1 MVQEGL
7 RKRLILPGGQYP
19 DHVLHSFAGP
29 APPLPFHAI
38 AVEPVI
44 RFCSTQVDFCMDAAL
59 AQAWDIGS
67 ISFQIALQFVYLLQ
81 IRLCT
86 GMAGGK
92 ESIDKIISE
101 HSAGS
106 LSYKDA
112 GTTSQNNS
120 AQYKKEI
127 GAFHAEMLTDKAA
140 ASDSHQNAPIPLQS
154 LQEKIGIVK
163 KSAYHQMA
171 GEYAHNALS
180 GKSTKKDMAEKQL
193 DADEKSFADSVDRFM
208 AGKISTDTIQVMRT
222 PLVMRLVGAEVLP
235 VEISVSDLKKVLVDK
250 HADITPDIMKQIPRA
265 LTDPMMIFSTYI
277 GKNGEARK
285 VIVLELKD
293 ENGATIVVP
302 MELEHMSDGYKVNR
316 MTSTYGKTD
325 RKTGEPSYEWFKKQL
340 EAGNLEYV
348 NRKKATDWI
357 STEQPDWLIPKEK
370 VDNLLS
376 APNVANEEDLVKLK
390 SENPTYYQ
398 TAADKDLVVYHN
410 VSAGKLREAIKL
422 GGLPMPSLAITKR
435 DIPFGDFG
443 EITLIGDK
451 DMIDPRK
458 SRSNEVFSR
467 DAYTVRKPVV
477 NYEAPAKI
485 DSDAFHKKYEETR
498 KFLNKNSIDV
508 GEINFSFYNGEESLA
523 AMENN
528 IAIKY
533 YYVKNVLKKD
543 IPIKERTVT
552 PPVRGERL
560 FKEYPELIHAL
571 KSSKVKK
578 GDFSEVDQAA
588 RPYFDEMR
596 QDIAMGKGLVG
607 RSKRVLAKWTTN
619 GHINEEGVKELLL
632 RLSTYE
638 EDKKKKPY
646 KDDMI
651 PLKQTR

>member
-1 MVQEGL
+1 
-7 RKRLILPGGQYP
+7 
-19 DHVLHSFAGP
+19 
-29 APPLPFHAI
+29 
-38 AVEPVI
+38 
-44 RFCSTQVDFCMDAAL
+44 
-59 AQAWDIGS
+59 
-67 ISFQIALQFVYLLQ
+67 
-81 IRLCT
+81 
-86 GMAGGK
+86 MAGEK
-92 ESIDKIISE
+92 ESIDKIIAE

-120 AQYKKEI
+120 AI
-127 GAFHAEMLTDKAA
+127 TI
-140 ASDSHQNAPIPLQS
+140 DSLPNAL
-154 LQEKIGIVK
+154 GIVK
-163 KSAYHQMA
+163 KDAYHQMA
-171 GEYAHNALS
+171 GEYAHNVLS
-180 GKSTKKDMAEKQL
+180 DKLTKKGMAEQQL
-193 DADEKSFADSVDRFM
+193 NADEKSFADSVDRFM
-208 AGKISTDTIQVMRT
+208 VGKISTDTIQVMRT

-250 HADITPDIMKQIPRA
+250 HSDITPDIMKQIPRA
-265 LTDPMMIFSTYI
+265 LTDPMMIFSTYS
-277 GKNGEARK
+277 GKNGEVRK

-340 EAGNLEYV
+340 EAGNLEYA

-477 NYEAPAKI
+477 NYEVPAKI

-543 IPIKERTVT
+543 IPIKDRTVT

-571 KSSKVKK
+571 KSSKVKE

-632 RLSTYE
+632 RLSAYE

-646 KDDMI
+646 KEVDRQDFVKDLRKAI
-651 PLKQTR
+651 EEAGI

>member
-1 MVQEGL
+1 
-7 RKRLILPGGQYP
+7 
-19 DHVLHSFAGP
+19 
-29 APPLPFHAI
+29 
-38 AVEPVI
+38 
-44 RFCSTQVDFCMDAAL
+44 
-59 AQAWDIGS
+59 
-67 ISFQIALQFVYLLQ
+67 
-81 IRLCT
+81 
-86 GMAGGK
+86 MAGEK
-92 ESIDKIISE
+92 ESIDKIIAE
-101 HSAGS
+101 HSAAS

-120 AQYKKEI
+120 AI
-127 GAFHAEMLTDKAA
+127 TI
-140 ASDSHQNAPIPLQS
+140 DSLPNTL
-154 LQEKIGIVK
+154 GIVK
-163 KSAYHQMA
+163 KDAYHQMA
-171 GEYAHNALS
+171 GEYAHNVLS
-180 GKSTKKDMAEKQL
+180 DKLTKKGMAEQQL
-193 DADEKSFADSVDRFM
+193 NADEKSFADSVDRFM
-208 AGKISTDTIQVMRT
+208 VGKISTDTIQVMRT

-235 VEISVSDLKKVLVDK
+235 VEISASDLKKVLVDK
-250 HADITPDIMKQIPRA
+250 HTDITPDIMKQIPRA
-265 LTDPMMIFSTYI
+265 LTDPMMIFSTYS
-277 GKNGEARK
+277 GKNGEVRK

-293 ENGATIVVP
+293 KNGATIVIP
-302 MELEHMSDGYKVNR
+302 MELERKKGNYEVNQI
-316 MTSTYGKTD
+316 TSAYGKTD
-325 RKTGEPSYEWFKKQL
+325 KKTRRTSFVWFQKQL
-340 EAGNLEYV
+340 QEGKLEYA
-348 NRKKATDWI
+348 NRKKAIDWI
-357 STEQPDWLIPKEK
+357 SSEQPQWLIPKEK

-376 APNVANEEDLVKLK
+376 ATNVANEEDLVKLK

-477 NYEAPAKI
+477 NYEVPAKI

-543 IPIKERTVT
+543 IPIKDRTVT

-571 KSSKVKK
+571 KSSKVKE

-632 RLSTYE
+632 RLSAYE

-646 KDDMI
+646 KEVDRQDFVKDLRKAI
-651 PLKQTR
+651 EEAGI

>member
-1 MVQEGL
+1 
-7 RKRLILPGGQYP
+7 
-19 DHVLHSFAGP
+19 
-29 APPLPFHAI
+29 
-38 AVEPVI
+38 
-44 RFCSTQVDFCMDAAL
+44 
-59 AQAWDIGS
+59 
-67 ISFQIALQFVYLLQ
+67 
-81 IRLCT
+81 
-86 GMAGGK
+86 MAGEK
-92 ESIDKIISE
+92 ESIDKIIAE

-120 AQYKKEI
+120 AI
-127 GAFHAEMLTDKAA
+127 TI
-140 ASDSHQNAPIPLQS
+140 DSLPNAL
-154 LQEKIGIVK
+154 GIVK
-163 KSAYHQMA
+163 KDAYHQMA
-171 GEYAHNALS
+171 GEYAHNVLS
-180 GKSTKKDMAEKQL
+180 DKLTKKGMAEQQL
-193 DADEKSFADSVDRFM
+193 NADEKSFADSVDRFM
-208 AGKISTDTIQVMRT
+208 VGKISTDTIQVMRT

-250 HADITPDIMKQIPRA
+250 HTDITPDIMKQIPRA
-265 LTDPMMIFSTYI
+265 LTDPMMIFSTYS

-477 NYEAPAKI
+477 NYEVPAKI

-508 GEINFSFYNGEESLA
+508 GEINFSFYDGEESLA

-543 IPIKERTVT
+543 TPIKERTVT

-646 KDDMI
+646 KEVDRQDFVKDLRKAI
-651 PLKQTR
+651 EEAGI

>member
-7 RKRLILPGGQYP
+7 RKRLILPGGQYL
-19 DHVLHSFAGP
+19 DHVLHSFVGP
-29 APPLPFHAI
+29 ALPLPFHAI

-44 RFCSTQVDFCMDAAL
+44 RFCSTQVDFYMDAAL
-59 AQAWDIGS
+59 AQAWNIGS

-86 GMAGGK
+86 GMAGEK
-92 ESIDKIISE
+92 ESINKIIAE

-120 AQYKKEI
+120 AI
-127 GAFHAEMLTDKAA
+127 TI
-140 ASDSHQNAPIPLQS
+140 DSLPNAL
-154 LQEKIGIVK
+154 GIVK
-163 KSAYHQMA
+163 KDAYHQMA
-171 GEYAHNALS
+171 GEYAHNVLS
-180 GKSTKKDMAEKQL
+180 DKLTKKGMAEQQL
-193 DADEKSFADSVDRFM
+193 NADEKSFADGVDRFLV
-208 AGKISTDTIQVMRT
+208 GKISTDTIQVMKT

-250 HADITPDIMKQIPRA
+250 HTDITPDIMKQIPRA
-265 LTDPMMIFSTYI
+265 LTDPMMIFSTYS
-277 GKNGEARK
+277 GKNGEVRK

-302 MELEHMSDGYKVNR
+302 MELERMSDGYKVNR

-357 STEQPDWLIPKEK
+357 SSEQPHWLIPEEK

-410 VSAGKLREAIKL
+410 VSTGKLREAIKL

-477 NYEAPAKI
+477 NYEVPAKI

-508 GEINFSFYNGEESLA
+508 GEINFSFYDGEESLA

-543 IPIKERTVT
+543 TPIKERTVT

-646 KDDMI
+646 KEVDRQDFVKDLRKAI
-651 PLKQTR
+651 EEAGI